1 MKDNLKVEI
10 IEFTDPVCTWC
21 WGSEPLLK
29 ELKVKYK
36 DQVEVKYIMGGLV
49 KDINQ
54 FYDSFNDIGGDADNS
69 NKQIVAHWLEASK
82 KHQMPVNSEGFNLFS
97 NENPSTYPQNIAYKA
112 AQMEDETLANKFLRS
127 LRVAT
132 ITKAK
137 ITSQLGVL
145 IELASEA
152 GLDVAKFI
160 ERYSDGSAEKAFL
173 EDLKLTHNYG
183 VRGFPS
189 FLVRYGENEILLRG
203 YQTYPTIKAVIDSLT
218 NNKIM
223 EKPINKSSKDI
234 LDFIDKYDSVAPIEI
249 KTAFSLDKEEYGT
262 LVKNLLE
269 ANQIEEEKIGNGS
282 FIKSKT
288 NPLLCDTDDKSCH
301 I

>member
-1 MKDNLKVEI
+1 MKDNLKIEI

-36 DQVEVKYIMGGLV
+36 DQLEVKYIMGGLV

-112 AQMEDETLANKFLRS
+112 AQMEDENLANNFLRS

-132 ITKAK
+132 ITEAK

-145 IELASEA
+145 IELASEV

-160 ERYSDGSAEKAFL
+160 ERYSNGSAEKAFL
-173 EDLKLTHNYG
+173 DDLKLTHNYG

-189 FLVRYGENEILLRG
+189 FLVRYGEKEILLRG
-203 YQTYPTIKAVIDSLT
+203 YQTYPTIKAVIDSLS
-218 NNKIM
+218 NNQII
-223 EKPINKSSKDI
+223 EKPVNKSSETI
-234 LDFIDKYDSVAPIEI
+234 FEFISKYKSVAPIEI
-249 KTAFSLDKEEYGT
+249 KTAFNLKKEDYDSIINNLLKDNQIKEEK
-262 LVKNLLE
+262 V
-269 ANQIEEEKIGNGS
+269 GNGS
-282 FIKSKT
+282 FIKVIS
-288 NPLLCDTDDKSCH
+288 NPLLCAADDGSCN